1 MHNMAAA
8 AAEVAVEGDSE
19 AAAAAAA
26 LAAAE
31 CKEVRALRGIPVAE
45 GRGAVADVAQ
55 AQLAPL
61 GIVRRDP

>member
-19 AAAAAAA
+19 AAAA
-26 LAAAE
+26 AAAE